1 MARAS
6 HSSFSDP
13 IALRE
18 ALRESGLVDTHY
30 HIGPELLPRRYN
42 VATLAASARDWGATL
57 VLKNHTYATTPLASL
72 ARSEYGVRFL
82 GSIVLNRFVG
92 GLNPDAVLG
101 ARSGNRSRVAD
112 EEASPDEPPLVVWMP
127 TVHAAAHLKTLG
139 HAFDPRWSGCC
150 GEPHGEAVA
159 AQREPPV
166 EVFDDALK
174 PRPELLKVLEV
185 IAQTGSRLAT
195 GHLSS
200 AEVVKLIPLALDY
213 GVPSV
218 IITHPHYP
226 ATRLSDEQLRALT
239 RDPRVFVEHCLAVHT
254 IEKVALEQF
263 AASIR
268 VTGAEQVIV
277 ASDFGQ
283 ICSAPFPDGTFHYA
297 SKLGQLL
304 ERQLSRADFLNMF
317 SRNGA
322 RALGLTDWNH
332 NQDDRQAD

>member
-1 MARAS
+1 MARAYNS
-6 HSSFSDP
+6 SSFDA
-13 IALRE
+13 IELRE
-18 ALRESGLVDTHY
+18 ALRENGLVDTHY

-42 VATLAASARDWGATL
+42 VATLAAAARDWGATL

-82 GSIVLNRFVG
+82 GSVVLNRFVG

-101 ARSGNRSRVAD
+101 ARSGNRSRVSDD
-112 EEASPDEPPLVVWMP
+112 EPSPDEPPFVVWMP

-150 GEPHGEAVA
+150 VETHA
-159 AQREPPV
+159 ASETPKPETPV

-185 IAQTGSRLAT
+185 IGQTGSRLAT

-200 AEVVKLIPLALDY
+200 AEVVKLVPLALDY
-213 GVPSV
+213 GVPAI

-226 ATRLSDEQLRALT
+226 STQLSDEQLRTLT
-239 RDPRVFVEHCLAVHT
+239 RDPRVFIEHCLAVHT

-268 VTGAEQVIV
+268 ATGAEQVIV

-283 ICSAPFPDGTFHYA
+283 VCSAPFPDGTFQHA
-297 SKLGQLL
+297 SELGQLL
-304 ERQLSRADFLNMF
+304 AQHLGREDFLSMF
-317 SRNGA
+317 SQNGA
-322 RALGLTDWNH
+322 RALGFMS
-332 NQDDRQAD
+332 